1 MNQEKKSK
9 SLNQSNKAH
18 LNHKDWEIINSYS
31 LWFVTVFCLTFIMP
45 IIIDLT
51 PKFLSWLSE

>member
-9 SLNQSNKAH
+9 SLNPSNNSK
-18 LNHKDWEIINSYS
+18 LNHRDWEIINSYS
-31 LWFVTVFCLTFIMP
+31 LWFVIVFCLTFIMP

-51 PKFLSWLSE
+51 PKFLS